1 MKWWE
6 GLGKDNQGSR
16 PRCVLLTDGNRGE
29 ASKRLTQLIN
39 FPDVV
44 VSTNDKW
51 IPYGKPVYENGSW
64 NKAPAKEAEL
74 DKADILF
81 KAWPDTQ
88 RQLQDWWLTCIRGG
102 AKTPNWDIASTC
114 RIGEKPGLLLIEA
127 KAHKKEL
134 SENDKCGAKE
144 PNRKQIGRAIAEAND
159 GLTKLTGNPWNLSRD
174 THYQLSNRFAWS
186 WKLASLGIPVVLVY
200 LGFLNTKD
208 MAKNGKLFKSK
219 ADWERALINH
229 SNGIVD
235 NSCWGK
241 CLDCNC
247 TPFIPLIRVFNQ
259 PFDPCA

>member
-16 PRCVLLTDGNRGE
+16 PRCVLLTDGNRNE
-29 ASKRLTQLIN
+29 VAKCLTQLVDSPSVAVS
-39 FPDVV
+39 PD
-44 VSTNDKW
+44 NEW
-51 IPYGKPVYENGSW
+51 RPCGKTPV
-64 NKAPAKEAEL
+64 KEPQL
-74 DKADILF
+74 DKSDNFVSPAIRF
-81 KAWPDTQ
+81 K
-88 RQLQDWWLTCIRGG
+88 LQNWWLAAPRGSR
-102 AKTPNWDIASTC
+102 TPTWDIASTC
-114 RIGEKPGLLLIEA
+114 EIMGEQGLLLLEA
-127 KAHKKEL
+127 KAHENEL
-134 SENDKCGAKE
+134 SVSGKTPPKLGAK
-144 PNRKQIGRAIAEAND
+144 PNSHKNHEKIAQAISKAND